1 VSVEHSLSIQ
11 TLTVRSFR
19 NLSRVDLEPCPGFN
33 VISGDNGQGK
43 TSLLEA
49 VYVLATSKSFR
60 TAKPIDVVE
69 FGAET
74 ATVRATILE
83 GGLPREQSVGMGK
96 GQRSVRVDRKRPLTL
111 ASYATRTPA
120 VVFHPGALTLSM
132 GGGSERRK
140 LLDRVALYADA
151 SPGAAAAYAQA
162 QRSRQR
168 VLETRGETS
177 PELDGWEELMVQH
190 GQALSSAR
198 DVAVRVIA
206 PEAEA
211 AFQRIGAPGGDLRVS
226 YVQSAPADPAAFREE
241 LARNRARDRARRS
254 PSVGPHRDDL
264 LLELGG
270 HGARASASQGQ
281 HRAIVLAL
289 HLAEIEVVSRLR
301 GSRPILLLDDVSS
314 ELDRHRTSAL
324 FASLRAQRGQVL
336 LTTTRPDLLESGVL
350 TPSAERRDYVVSG
363 GKISLAT

>member
-1 VSVEHSLSIQ
+1 MPAEPSLCIQ
-11 TLTVRSFR
+11 MLAVRSFR
-19 NLSRVDLEPCPGFN
+19 NLSRVDIEPSAGFN

-60 TAKPIDVVE
+60 TSRPLEIVQ
-69 FGAET
+69 FGAVD
-74 ATVRATILE
+74 ATVRATVLE
-83 GGLPREQSVGMGK
+83 GGLPREQSVGLGK
-96 GQRSVRVDRKRPLTL
+96 GMRAVRVDGKRPATL

-120 VVFHPGALTLSM
+120 VVFHPGALTLSS
-132 GGGSERRK
+132 GGGTDRRK

-151 SPGAAAAYAQA
+151 SPGAPAAYAQA

-168 VLETRGETS
+168 VLETRGEKS
-177 PELDGWEELMVQH
+177 PDLDGWEELMVQH
-190 GQALSSAR
+190 GLALSSAR
-198 DVAVRVIA
+198 DVATGLIA

-211 AFQRIGAPGGDLRVS
+211 AFVRIGSPGGALRVS
-226 YVQSAPADPAAFREE
+226 YVRSAPVEPAAFRDE

-270 HGARASASQGQ
+270 HGARISASQGQ

-289 HLAEIEVVSRLR
+289 HLAEIEVVCRLR

-314 ELDRHRTSAL
+314 ELDRQRTAAL
-324 FASLRAQRGQVL
+324 FAALRAQQGQVL
-336 LTTTRPDLLESGVL
+336 LTTTRPDLIEPGAFSA
-350 TPSAERRDYVVSG
+350 SAERRDYVVNG
-363 GKISLAT
+363 GQITLAS

>member
-1 VSVEHSLSIQ
+1 VSAEHTLCIQ
-11 TLTVRSFR
+11 GLAVRSFR
-19 NLSRVDLEPCPGFN
+19 NLSRVDLEPSPGFN

-43 TSLLEA
+43 TSLIEA

-60 TAKPIDVVE
+60 TAKPTEVVE

-83 GGLPREQSVGMGK
+83 GGLPREQSVGLGK
-96 GQRSVRVDRKRPLTL
+96 GQRSVRVDGKRPSTL

-120 VVFHPGALTLSM
+120 VVFHPGALSLSS

-151 SPGAAAAYAQA
+151 SPGAPAAYAQA

-168 VLETRGETS
+168 VLEIRGEKS
-177 PELDGWEELMVQH
+177 PELEGWEELMVQH
-190 GQALSSAR
+190 GLALSAAR
-198 DVAVRVIA
+198 AAAARVLA
-206 PEAEA
+206 PETEA
-211 AFQRIGAPGGDLRVS
+211 AFLRIGAPGGKLRVS
-226 YVQSAPADPAAFREE
+226 YVQSAPGDPASFREE
-241 LARNRARDRARRS
+241 LARNRTRDRARRS
-254 PSVGPHRDDL
+254 PSVGPHRDEF

-270 HGARASASQGQ
+270 RGARASASQGQ

-289 HLAEIEVVSRLR
+289 HLAEIEVVSSLR

-314 ELDRHRTSAL
+314 ELDRHRTAAL
-324 FASLRAQRGQVL
+324 FASLRAQQGQVM
-336 LTTTRPDLLESGVL
+336 LTTTRPDLLEAGVL
-350 TPSAERRDYVVSG
+350 SPSAERRDFVVSG
-363 GKISLAT
+363 GKITLVT